1 MIYNTLLLVLAL
13 YKAAVMWKEN
23 SGFGGMVLV
32 KVLIRDQAIYFLAC
46 TSISCASMLPVLMLN
61 LQHNFCQRDPRH
73 RNFYRRQYAAG

>member
-32 KVLIRDQAIYFLAC
+32 KVLIRDQAN
-46 TSISCASMLPVLMLN
+46 TS
-61 LQHNFCQRDPRH
+61 
-73 RNFYRRQYAAG
+73 